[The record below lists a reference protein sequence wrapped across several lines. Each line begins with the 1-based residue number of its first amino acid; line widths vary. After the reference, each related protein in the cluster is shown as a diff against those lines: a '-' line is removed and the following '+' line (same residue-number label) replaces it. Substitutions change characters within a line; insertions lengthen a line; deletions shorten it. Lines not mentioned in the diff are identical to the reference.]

1 MGQMSGSFDLPYLLP
16 EQACLLPTSVTV
28 RGRAAL
34 TMAGA
39 MPTQTRA
46 KSMCLCVPRRTFPRS
61 LPSPPPPPNTVKEA
75 SQTKWEHQFL
85 GEKLLF
91 TTKGKKEERSKREV
105 GEERKRPRPSVSTLH
120 EHRENE
126 ESTWWST
133 GIHTALMEEDL
144 CRPDAPRITTVYLQ
158 RSTYQHL
165 QSFLFLYKC
174 PKQYLHPFFS

>member
-1 MGQMSGSFDLPYLLP
+1 MFTLVSFTLQHGHRGTCQESGEYKMGQMSGSFDLPYLLP

-39 MPTQTRA
+39 VPTQTRA

-133 GIHTALMEEDL
+133 GIHTAPME
-144 CRPDAPRITTVYLQ
+144 
-158 RSTYQHL
+158 
-165 QSFLFLYKC
+165 
-174 PKQYLHPFFS
+174 